1 MNNPLFTTRR
11 DFLRTTI
18 LGGALSW
25 TVPAFVSQ
33 TFQALQAQA
42 DGSLTQVQTGTDGP
56 ILVLIQLAGGN
67 DGLNAVVPYTNDFYY
82 NARPNIGIKNDQVL
96 TLNDTLGLNPALTG
110 FKELFDAGHLSVV
123 SGVGYP
129 NPNRSHFRSTEIWQT
144 ASDEDKYLTD
154 GWLGRYFDNACQG
167 CDPTIAV
174 NIGPRLP
181 QAFASHTPTGVSL
194 ENPDSYRFIGAGP
207 NDDET
212 VAYRSMYTT
221 PSDALPDFSS
231 GPAVPS
237 NSGGSVSMVS
247 GTVMLQNGQ
256 SALDFLE
263 RTSMDAQVSSDKIRA
278 ITNKT
283 PMRSNYPNNGLSKNL
298 QLVAR
303 LIAGGLP
310 SRIFYVSQGGYD
322 THTGQRNAQDARLKE
337 LADSVKAFTEDLTNI
352 GAFDRVLIMT
362 FSEFGRRVQENAS
375 GGTDHGAAAP
385 MFLVGSKIKSGLL
398 GAEPSLDPKDLTDG
412 DIKFNTDF
420 RSVYATLLQDWLK
433 TNPLPIL
440 GGRAFPTLPLLADSP
455 DPVAPTPAK
464 AAKSGA

>member
-1 MNNPLFTTRR
+1 MNPPLLTTRR
-11 DFLRTTI
+11 EFLRTTL

-25 TVPAFVSQ
+25 TVPSFVAQ
-33 TFQALQAQA
+33 TFQALHAQA
-42 DGSLTQVQTGTDGP
+42 DGALTQVQTGTDGP

-82 NARPNIGIKNDQVL
+82 NARPVIGIKRDTVL
-96 TLNDTLGLNPALTG
+96 TLSDTLGFNPAMTG
-110 FKELFDAGHLSVV
+110 FKDLFDAGHMSVV

-167 CDPTIAV
+167 CDPTVAV

-181 QAFASHTPTGVSL
+181 QAFSSHTPTGVSL

-212 VAYRSMYTT
+212 QAYRSMYATQD
-221 PSDALPDFSS
+221 DALPDFS
-231 GPAVPS
+231 GGGGGGS

-263 RTSMDAQVSSDKIRA
+263 RTSMDAQVSSDKIRE

-283 PMRSNYPNNGLSKNL
+283 PMRSNYPKSGLAKDL

-310 SRIFYVSQGGYD
+310 SRVFYVSQGGYD
-322 THTGQRNAQDARLKE
+322 THTYQLNAQNARLKE
-337 LADSVKAFTEDLTNI
+337 LSESVKAFTDDLTSM

-375 GGTDHGAAAP
+375 AGTDHGAAAP
-385 MFLVGSKIKSGLL
+385 MFLVGGKIKAGLL
-398 GAEPSLDPKDLTDG
+398 GAEPSLDPKDLKDG
-412 DIKFNTDF
+412 DIQYNTDF
-420 RSVYATLLQDWLK
+420 RSVYASILQDWLK
-433 TNPLPIL
+433 TNPAPIL
-440 GGRAFPTLPLLADSP
+440 GKPFPTLPI
-455 DPVAPTPAK
+455 VATV
-464 AAKSGA
+464 